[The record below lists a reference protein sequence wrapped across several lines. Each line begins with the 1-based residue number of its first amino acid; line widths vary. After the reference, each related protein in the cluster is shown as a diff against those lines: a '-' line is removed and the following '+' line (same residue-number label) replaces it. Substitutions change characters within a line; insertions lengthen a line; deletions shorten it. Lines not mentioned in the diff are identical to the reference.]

1 MYMRRTLALI
11 VALCLAVQPA
21 WAEEQKS
28 WLGMAQ
34 ELIARHPVW
43 FAYDDI
49 SPEYVVFVPLDEGVK
64 MSRVEGGP
72 KRIASEPEIYLYG
85 TSSNEMHT
93 LQGELRVMKKDG
105 KLDVLEA
112 FKKLKVQEVGE
123 TEMFVG
129 ISSGGRLNGRY
140 ILAYKTKD
148 GSIVAEKII
157 NVLDDFAISYR
168 ITTKPGTKE
177 AKQAEKM
184 VADYTILRKCSQDNA
199 GDSKCVTKQERH
211 DL

>member
-11 VALCLAVQPA
+11 VVLCLAVQPG
-21 WAEEQKS
+21 WAEEKKS

-34 ELIARHPVW
+34 ELIARHPAW

-49 SPEYVVFVPLDEGVK
+49 SPQFVVFVPLDEGVK

-72 KRIASEPEIYLYG
+72 KRIGREPEIYLYG
-85 TSSNEMHT
+85 TSSNEMQT

-105 KLDVLEA
+105 KHDVLEA

-123 TEMFVG
+123 TEMSES
-129 ISSGGRLNGRY
+129 ILSGDQLEGRY

-157 NVLDDFAISYR
+157 NIYDDFALSYR
-168 ITTKPGTKE
+168 ITTKVGTKE
-177 AKQAEKM
+177 EKQAQSM
-184 VADYTILRKCSQDNA
+184 VADYTILRACSKENA
-199 GDSKCVTKQERH
+199 GDGQCVTKQERH